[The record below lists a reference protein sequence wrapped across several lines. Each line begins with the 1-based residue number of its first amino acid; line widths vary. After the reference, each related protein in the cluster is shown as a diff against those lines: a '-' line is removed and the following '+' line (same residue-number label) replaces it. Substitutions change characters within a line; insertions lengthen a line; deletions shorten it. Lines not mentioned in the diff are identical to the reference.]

1 MKRILIPIRLLSLC
15 LYLSCESNM
24 EISEKNL
31 IGVWEEID
39 SNNAKPNEQIGIL
52 ISEME
57 SRLYEEDIIILKNNS
72 ELEYSICSDGCF
84 IELKQNQDNE
94 IKLKYTCL
102 GGEFEHP
109 IKLSSKTLIIGKRK
123 FKKYSN

>member
-1 MKRILIPIRLLSLC
+1 MKRILISILLLSLC
-15 LYLSCESNM
+15 LYLSCERNM

-57 SRLYEEDIIILKNNS
+57 FRLYEDDIIILKNNS

-84 IELKQNQDNE
+84 IELKQ
-94 IKLKYTCL
+94 
-102 GGEFEHP
+102 
-109 IKLSSKTLIIGKRK
+109 
-123 FKKYSN
+123 